1 MYSYRQVFESFLKD
15 VVEAYKSGTG
25 PIFEAVDSLQ
35 TSEQKRFRNA
45 AAARYPSMSSIDETV
60 RIPAMQIAVWE
71 HFHFDQDMVYP
82 VLTGDLLYG
91 TLSNAVHNKVFKQIP
106 VSDMA
111 TDSYKKFIVE
121 LGKMYEQTVVEYSEL
136 DASTYEDE
144 QMGKQS
150 TGNGDDDEKED

>member
-15 VVEAYKSGTG
+15 IVEAYKSGTG
-25 PIFEAVDSLQ
+25 PIFDAVDRLK
-35 TSEQKRFRNA
+35 TEEQKRFRNA

-60 RIPAMQIAVWE
+60 RIPAMQIAVWK

-91 TLSNAVHNKVFKQIP
+91 TLSNAVHHKVFQKIP

-111 TDSYKKFIVE
+111 PDSYKRFLAV
-121 LGKMYEQTVVEYSEL
+121 LGNMYL
-136 DASTYEDE
+136 
-144 QMGKQS
+144 
-150 TGNGDDDEKED
+150 